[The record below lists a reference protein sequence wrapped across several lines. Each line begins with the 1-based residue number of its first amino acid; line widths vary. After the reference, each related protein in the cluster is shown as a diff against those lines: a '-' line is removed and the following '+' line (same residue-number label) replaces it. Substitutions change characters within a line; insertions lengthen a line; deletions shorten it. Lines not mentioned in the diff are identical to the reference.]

1 MRIGIVTQ
9 AYFPIHGGVTE
20 HVHHTAIELEKRGHE
35 VTIITANF
43 NRDDKKYDSHRVR
56 RIGFDVTLPSNG
68 AFCNVTFGF
77 RLAEQLRELER
88 EKKFDLVHIHS
99 PVDPILPL
107 IATKTIQAPKVGTFH
122 TYMESSLGFEISQH
136 FTMKIFQRLAGR
148 IAVSA
153 AARDFFNRYFPA
165 DYRII
170 PNGVDMERF
179 HPDIAR
185 LEKYQDGMLNIL
197 FVGRLDPRK
206 GLKYLLKAMPIV
218 AAAVPKARLI
228 IVGGG
233 ALREYYRTFV
243 TDEIRDRVKFEGFV
257 SAAVLPNYFT
267 TADLFIAP
275 ATQGESFGIV
285 LLEAM
290 ASGVPIVASNITGYN
305 TVLNDGQEGFLVPK
319 ENPLRLAEKIIE
331 LLRDSELR
339 QRLGKQGC
347 QTARQYSWPKVTDRI
362 EAYYH
367 EVLGRK

>member
-1 MRIGIVTQ
+1 MRIGIITQ

-43 NRDDKKYDSHRVR
+43 NREDKKYDSHRVR

-77 RLAEQLRELER
+77 RLGEQLRDLER

-107 IATKTIQAPKVGTFH
+107 IATKTIQAPKIGTFH
-122 TYMESSLGFEISQH
+122 TYMDSSLGFEISQH
-136 FTMKIFQRLAGR
+136 FTMKIFQRLSGR
-148 IAVSA
+148 IAVSV
-153 AARDFFNRYFPA
+153 AARDFFNKYYPA

-179 HPDIAR
+179 STNVAK

-243 TDEIRDRVKFEGFV
+243 TDEIRDRVIFEGFV
-257 SAAVLPNYFT
+257 PGAILPSYFA

-290 ASGVPIVASNITGYN
+290 ASGIPIVASNITGYN
-305 TVLNDGQEGFLVPK
+305 TVLNDGQEGYLVPK

-339 QRLGKQGC
+339 KKLGTQGVE
-347 QTARQYSWPKVTDRI
+347 TAGQYSWPKVTNRI

-367 EVLGRK
+367 EVLGK